1 MIVSV
6 QGLSKSYGKRAVLK
20 GVSFEVKEAEII
32 ALVGPSGGGKSTV
45 LRCIAGLEPFDEG
58 LVRVGG
64 AELRAGS
71 LELQRKSLGA
81 LRKESGFVFQSW
93 ELFPHRT
100 ALENVYEAPVYVKRM
115 PIEEAKAQARS
126 LLERV
131 GLRHRENALPKQMSG
146 GEQQRCAIAR
156 ALAMA
161 PRVLLM
167 DEPTSALDP
176 QRVGEIASLLASLR
190 EQEALTLLIVTHE
203 MGFAARLADRAIVLC
218 DGEVIEEGPPSRLL
232 SAPSDPRTRSFL
244 GLG

>member
-190 EQEALTLLIVTHE
+190 EREALTLLIVTHE